1 VARIAIGI
9 GLTLGASALARAGGP
24 PEVAFESSF
33 SQFEEDPL
41 TVVARFRLSTPGAV
55 PLPTEGWVRYYA
67 WGATAHVGADYDAAF
82 GTVHL
87 PAGTPHGTT
96 FSIEV
101 GLRED
106 VVDEHDE
113 VFEIRLEAV
122 GGVQLGLQSSHFVTI
137 LDDDPPPSLV
147 VEDAATEEG
156 DCVWRTLYFRISLSS
171 PSERRPTVSYATAD
185 GSAVAPSDYLS
196 RSGTLTFH
204 PGEPFLWVE
213 VPVRDDPEQEPDEG
227 VRLLLSAASY
237 ATLPDPEGAGTV
249 YANDSSPLARVNGQL
264 THGTAFTGNL
274 GPADGTPNEDH
285 YALVPDP
292 GTSLEVL
299 IEGTGRVAP
308 VDVDGSCA
316 GLSSLGATIVGTG
329 SVISIRSQGSSPAPY
344 SIETAR
350 LRVRASGCAFDCTAD
365 DAYRITMRDTT
376 YAVERVVQTEAQSSV
391 LIVQNRTDR
400 SVYGTFRLFRPDGTM
415 VNTLFGLKLNARG
428 SEVIDL
434 SGLMTGIASLTLT
447 HTGPYGG
454 LAGKIVVIEPST
466 GLVSESPL
474 QHRR

>member
-9 GLTLGASALARAGGP
+9 GLTLGAAAFARAGGP
-24 PEVAFESSF
+24 PQVAFESPS
-33 SQFEEDPL
+33 SRFEEGQR
-41 TVVARFRLSTPGAV
+41 TVVARFRLTTPGAV
-55 PLPTEGWVRYYA
+55 PLPTEGWVSYYA
-67 WGATAHVGADYDAAF
+67 WGATAHAGADYDASF
-82 GTVHL
+82 GTIHL
-87 PAGTPHGTT
+87 PAGTPHGAT

-113 VFEIRLEAV
+113 VFEIRLEAS

-137 LDDDPPPSLV
+137 VDDDPPPSLI

-156 DCVWRTLYFRISLSS
+156 DCVWRTLYFRVSLSA
-171 PSERRPTVSYATAD
+171 PSERLPTVSYTTAD
-185 GSAVAPSDYLS
+185 GSAVAPGDYLS
-196 RSGTLTFH
+196 RSGTLTFY
-204 PGEPFLWVE
+204 PGEPFLRVE
-213 VPVRDDPEQEPDEG
+213 VPVRDDPEMEPDEV
-227 VRLLLSAASY
+227 VRLLLSDAAY
-237 ATLPDPEGAGTV
+237 ATLPDPEGAGTI
-249 YANDSSPLARVNGQL
+249 YANDSTPLARVNGQL
-264 THGTAFTGNL
+264 THGTSFTGNL

-308 VDVDGSCA
+308 VNVDGSCA
-316 GLSSLGATIVGTG
+316 GLSLGATIVGTG
-329 SVISIRSQGSSPAPY
+329 SVVAVRSEGSSPAPY
-344 SIETAR
+344 AIETAR
-350 LRVRASGCAFDCTAD
+350 LRVRASGCTFDCTPD

-376 YAVERVVQTEAQSSV
+376 YTVERVVHTETQSSV

-400 SVYGTFRLFRPDGTM
+400 AVYGTLRLFKPDGTM
-415 VNTLFGLKLNARG
+415 VNALVALKLNARA

-434 SGLMTGIASLTLT
+434 SSFLTGTASLTLT
-447 HTGPYGG
+447 HNGPYGG

-466 GLVSESPL
+466 GLVAESPL